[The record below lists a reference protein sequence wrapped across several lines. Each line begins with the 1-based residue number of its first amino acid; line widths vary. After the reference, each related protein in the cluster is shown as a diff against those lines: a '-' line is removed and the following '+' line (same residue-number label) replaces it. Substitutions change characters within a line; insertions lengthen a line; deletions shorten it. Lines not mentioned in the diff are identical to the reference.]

1 MTKTEHQS
9 PNASVE
15 RIMVHPK
22 GKVKYFLCAAPFSF
36 QTVGSRLVSFI
47 KIINVQ
53 LVAYKIGYMFHSM
66 QPR

>member
-36 QTVGSRLVSFI
+36 RTVGSCLVVGI

-53 LVAYKIGYMFHSM
+53 LVAYTIGHAFHSM
-66 QPR
+66 QPC